1 MRFDLIDLRLFLYI
15 LETGSI
21 THGAARANMSLPS
34 ASARL
39 RGMEDALGMPLLE
52 RGRRGVES
60 TPTGDTLAHHARLV
74 LGQIERMQGEL
85 GEHQEGRK
93 ACIRLWTNTAA
104 ITEFLPAAIGLFL
117 RDHPNVQIDLKER
130 QSSETVKAVLTGA
143 AEIGIIS
150 DAVEHGALQTLP
162 FAVDKL
168 GLITSRD
175 DALATRRR
183 VTLAEVA
190 DREFIGLSAD
200 SALQAYLGE
209 RALLAG
215 GTLSFRTHVRTFD
228 GICRM
233 VEQGAGVCIV
243 PATSAKRYRGRPGI
257 RMIELTD
264 SWATRQLLICMR
276 DMNAMPRPEKAL
288 VRHLAGGSGQS
299 SGSSRV
305 R

>member
-1 MRFDLIDLRLFLYI
+1 MRFDLIDLRLFLHI
-15 LETGSI
+15 LDTGSI

-39 RGMEDALGMPLLE
+39 RGMEDTLGMPLLE

-104 ITEFLPAAIGLFL
+104 MTEFLPTALGMFL

-130 QSSETVKAVLTGA
+130 QSTETVKAVLTGV

-150 DAVEHGALQTLP
+150 DAVEHGTLHTLP
-162 FAVDKL
+162 FAIDKL
-168 GLITSRD
+168 VLIASRAD
-175 DALATRRR
+175 DTLAGRRR
-183 VTLAEVA
+183 VMLVDVV
-190 DREFIGLSAD
+190 DREFIGLEAD
-200 SALQAYLGE
+200 SALQAYLGD

-215 GTLSFRTHVRTFD
+215 HALSFRAHVRTFESV
-228 GICRM
+228 CCM
-233 VEQGAGVCIV
+233 VEQGAGLGIV
-243 PATSAKRYRGRPGI
+243 PATAARRYRGTLGI
-257 RMIELTD
+257 RVIELAD
-264 SWATRQLLICMR
+264 NWATRQLLICMR
-276 DMNAMPRPEKAL
+276 DLNAMARAEKAL
-288 VRHLAGGSGQS
+288 VRHLAQG
-299 SGSSRV
+299 
-305 R
+305 

>member
-1 MRFDLIDLRLFLYI
+1 MRFDLIDLRLFLHI
-15 LETGSI
+15 LDTGSI

-85 GEHQEGRK
+85 GEHQQGRK

-104 ITEFLPAAIGLFL
+104 MTEFLPAAIGRFL
-117 RDHPNVQIDLKER
+117 RDHPNVQIDMKER
-130 QSSETVKAVLTGA
+130 QSTETVKAVLSGA

-150 DAVEHGALQTLP
+150 DAVEHGALHTLP

-168 GLITSRD
+168 VLITSRD
-175 DALATRRR
+175 DVLATRRR
-183 VTLAEVA
+183 TTLAEVT
-190 DREFIGLSAD
+190 DREFIGLGAD
-200 SALQAYLGE
+200 SALQSYLGE

-215 GTLSFRTHVRTFD
+215 QTLSCRTQVRTFD
-228 GICRM
+228 SICCM
-233 VEQGAGVCIV
+233 VEQGAGLGIV
-243 PATSAKRYRGRPGI
+243 PATAARRYRGTAGI
-257 RMIELTD
+257 RTIELAD
-264 SWATRQLLICMR
+264 GWATRQLLLCMR
-276 DMNAMPRPEKAL
+276 DMNAMPRAEKAL
-288 VRHLAGGSGQS
+288 VRHLVGA
-299 SGSSRV
+299 
-305 R
+305 